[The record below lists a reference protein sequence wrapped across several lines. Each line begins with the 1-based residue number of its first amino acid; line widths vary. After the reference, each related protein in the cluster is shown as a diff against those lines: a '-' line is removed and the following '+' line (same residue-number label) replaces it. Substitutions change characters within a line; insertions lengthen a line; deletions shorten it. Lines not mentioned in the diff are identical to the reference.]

1 MAEDQVKEN
10 QLVENQIETQEEP
23 LTENTAVEET
33 MVEEPQVEEAPI
45 EDLQTEEPVSE
56 ATEEIADDEE
66 LAVVDEA
73 FVEETDDTSAT
84 EEVVDDAE
92 EASEAFVEEADDVF
106 TEETEA
112 EVDEEFADAEEIELP
127 ADEEFEDDSEAAAK
141 QDGPVEELLLPRDT
155 LLSAG
160 IHIGTRMKTL
170 DMASF
175 IYRVRPDGLFV
186 LDVKKADDRI
196 RTAAKFLARYEKS
209 KVAVAATRLYAHEP
223 VKKFCE
229 VTGSTPIIGRFIPGQ
244 LSNPH
249 YSRRVDPEVIVVSDP
264 RADAQAVKEASKV
277 GIPIVALCSTDNEF
291 TGVDFVIPT
300 NNKGRRALAVIF
312 WLLAR
317 QILRERG
324 ELGADK
330 EPMFTI
336 EDFEAKVTRE
346 EEDA

>member
-10 QLVENQIETQEEP
+10 QPIENQSEPEEDKLP
-23 LTENTAVEET
+23 ENKVEET
-33 MVEEPQVEEAPI
+33 TIVDEPQAEETIVGEPVGSEEPQVVNESVAEEPQIEETLTEKAITEESVVEEPQVEKIVA
-45 EDLQTEEPVSE
+45 EEPV
-56 ATEEIADDEE
+56 TEESQIDES
-66 LAVVDEA
+66 
-73 FVEETDDTSAT
+73 VE
-84 EEVVDDAE
+84 
-92 EASEAFVEEADDVF
+92 EEADA
-106 TEETEA
+106 ETFVED
-112 EVDEEFADAEEIELP
+112 EVDAEIDLSEGEEQID
-127 ADEEFEDDSEAAAK
+127 EDDEKHES
-141 QDGPVEELLLPRDT
+141 QSVEELLLPRDT

-170 DMASF
+170 DMEPF

-186 LDVKKADDRI
+186 LDVKKTDDRI
-196 RTAAKFLARYEKS
+196 RTAAKFLARYDKA

-244 LSNPH
+244 LSNPQ
-249 YSRRVDPEVIVVSDP
+249 YRRRIDPEIIVVSDP

-291 TGVDFVIPT
+291 AGVDLVVPT

-317 QILRERG
+317 QILRERN
-324 ELGADK
+324 EIGADK
-330 EPMFTI
+330 DPQATI
-336 EDFEAKVTRE
+336 EDFEAKVTRA
-346 EEDA
+346 EEDDT